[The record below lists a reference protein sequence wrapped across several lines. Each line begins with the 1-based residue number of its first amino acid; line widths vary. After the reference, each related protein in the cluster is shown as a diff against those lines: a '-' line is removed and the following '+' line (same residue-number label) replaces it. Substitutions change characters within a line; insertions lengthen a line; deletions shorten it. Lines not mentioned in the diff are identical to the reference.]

1 MGLVTVDP
9 TAALSDAKPSKSVNR
24 TWLRALET
32 TGRLTSAPNH
42 TLPVL
47 IDDLAA
53 QFGDA
58 PALVSDRET
67 FTYTGLAA
75 RVHRYARWAL
85 AEGLQPGDTVAL
97 MMPNRP
103 EYLAIWLGITRT
115 GAVVSL
121 LNINLTGPSLAHCI
135 NIAAPKHIIVA
146 AELEDRF
153 TGAEWHLTGD
163 AKVWVHGETTADR
176 ARIDLA
182 VDALSS
188 APLAEDEAPKVALS
202 DRALLIYTSG
212 TTGLPK
218 AANVSHHRV
227 LMWSGWFAGMMG
239 STPEDRLYNC
249 LPMYHSVG
257 GVVAIGGVLVNGG
270 SVVLK
275 ERFSARDFWS
285 DVRRWDCTLFQYIGE
300 LCRYLLN
307 APPHPDETRH
317 RLRLACGNGL
327 RADVWTSFQERFAI
341 PQILEF
347 YAATEGNFS
356 LYNVEGEP
364 GAIGRIPP
372 FLSHRFPAAIVKFD
386 PDKGAPLRD
395 KDGFCIPCPCGEPGE
410 ALGKIASP
418 QGETA
423 RFEGYTAAAE
433 TEKKVLRHVFE
444 PGDAWFRTGD
454 LMRMDARGFYYF
466 VDRVGDTFRWKG
478 ENVSTGEVAAALC
491 ACPRVIEANV
501 YGVEVPG
508 ADGKAGMAA
517 LVVEDGFDLVAL
529 RRELATRLPAYARPV
544 FIRIAT
550 ELAAT
555 ETFKQKKQDLAAEG
569 FDPCRVAD
577 TLYVEEA
584 AASAY
589 APLDFAMFERIQ
601 ACKVRL

>member
-1 MGLVTVDP
+1 LGHIP
-9 TAALSDAKPSKSVNR
+9 PEPPAAPGKSVNK

-32 TGRLTSAPNH
+32 TGRLTAVPGR

-47 IDDLAA
+47 VDELAA
-53 QFGDA
+53 QYGDA
-58 PALVSDRET
+58 PALLSDRES
-67 FTYTGLAA
+67 FTYAELAA
-75 RVHRYARWAL
+75 RVRQYARWAI
-85 AEGLQPGDTVAL
+85 AQDLQPGDTVAL

-103 EYLAIWLGITRT
+103 EYLAIWLGIART

-121 LNINLTGPSLAHCI
+121 LNINLTGPSLAHGV
-135 NIAAPKHIIVA
+135 NIAAPRHIIIA

-153 TGAEWHLTGD
+153 TGAEWHLQGV
-163 AKVWVHGETTADR
+163 AKVWVHGETAADDR
-176 ARIDLA
+176 ERIDLA
-182 VDALSS
+182 VDRLSP
-188 APLAEDEAPKVALS
+188 APLNAEAERPVALS

-239 STPEDRLYNC
+239 STPSDRLYNC

-257 GVVAIGGVLVNGG
+257 GVVAIGGVLAGGG

-275 ERFSARDFWS
+275 EKFSAREFWS
-285 DVRRWDCTLFQYIGE
+285 DVKRWDCTLFQYIGE

-307 APPHPDETRH
+307 APPHPDETGH

-327 RADVWTSFQERFAI
+327 RAEVWTPFLERFAI
-341 PQILEF
+341 PQVLEF

-372 FLSHRFPAAIVKFD
+372 FLSHRFPAAIVRFD
-386 PDKGAPLRD
+386 PDRGAPMRGG
-395 KDGFCIPCPCGEPGE
+395 DGFCLPCERGEPGE
-410 ALGKIASP
+410 AIGRIASP
-418 QGETA
+418 KGETA

-433 TEKKVLRHVFE
+433 TEKKVLRDVFE

-454 LMRMDARGFYYF
+454 LMRQDARGFYYF

-478 ENVSTGEVAAALC
+478 ENVSTGEVAAVLA
-491 ACPRVIEANV
+491 ACSGVVEANV
-501 YGVEVPG
+501 YGVEAPG

-517 LVVEDGFDLVAL
+517 LVVDDAFDFAAL
-529 RRELATRLPAYARPV
+529 RAHLAERLPAYARPL
-544 FIRIAT
+544 FIRITGA
-550 ELAAT
+550 LAST

-569 FDPCRVAD
+569 FDPARIDDA
-577 TLYVEEA
+577 LYVDTA
-584 AASAY
+584 GAY
-589 APLDFAMFERIQ
+589 QMLDGVMFERIT
-601 ACKVRL
+601 AGLIRL